1 MKRGDRLGFYGGYTK
16 MKVEILIFPLFEI
29 KLNDIECVILKT
41 LYRILNFYNRNVL
54 WHSFCERCVCFLGY
68 NYE

>member
-1 MKRGDRLGFYGGYTK
+1 

-54 WHSFCERCVCFLGY
+54 WYSFCEKCVCFLGY

>member
-16 MKVEILIFPLFEI
+16 MKVEILIFPIFEI

-54 WHSFCERCVCFLGY
+54 
-68 NYE
+68 